1 MIEVRF
7 FGRVRET
14 LGRSALRLEYDPGIA
29 DLDALTSALCTAHGP
44 LWAETLSEPNLIR
57 ALNHAVVEGNAD
69 LADGDEVAFFPPVTG
84 G

>member
-7 FGRVRET
+7 FGRVREA
-14 LGRSALRLEYDPGIA
+14 LGQGALQLEYGEEIA
-29 DLDALTSALCTAHGP
+29 TVDALAAALGERHGP
-44 LWAETLSEPNLIR
+44 AWAEALGEDNLIC
-57 ALNHAVVEGNAD
+57 AVNHTVVEGNTA